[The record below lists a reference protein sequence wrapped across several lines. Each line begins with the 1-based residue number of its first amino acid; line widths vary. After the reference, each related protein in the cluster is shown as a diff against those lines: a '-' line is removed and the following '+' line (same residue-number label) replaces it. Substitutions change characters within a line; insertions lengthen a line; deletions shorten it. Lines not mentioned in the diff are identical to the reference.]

1 MEQLAKRN
9 GFLSSCAERE
19 ALAIRAPNTQR
30 REGCQRRRINI

>member
-1 MEQLAKRN
+1 VRSSPYHAGN

-30 REGCQRRRINI
+30 